1 MGLRRRQ
8 ILTGAVSISFGAV
21 AATAPTAHQQASL
34 DATVRLQRDAVDE
47 TGDIGHLWM
56 TIRNDRPADG
66 ESIDPVVQCWAMERQ
81 TQLAWTIQRGE
92 TPISPGTEQ
101 ALYLTAPGGR
111 QNARLPAGNKGI
123 ARVWDRGTDQSAHDV
138 WEVDAI

>member
-1 MGLRRRQ
+1 MGLTRRQ
-8 ILTGAVSISFGAV
+8 YLSGAVSVSFGTL
-21 AATAPTAHQQASL
+21 AATAPTAHEQASL
-34 DATVRLQRDAVDE
+34 GATVRVQSDAVDE

-92 TPISPGTEQ
+92 IPISPGAEQ
-101 ALYLTAPGGR
+101 TLYLTAPGDR
-111 QNARLPAGNKGI
+111 QNARLPAGNKGM
-123 ARVWDRGTDQSAHDV
+123 ARVWDRGTDQSAHDIWV
-138 WEVDAI
+138 VDAI